1 MTEARKRQKEEVE
14 GASSLRIATDNLIS
28 VRDTVESKRLLLTA
42 QYREEAEKYFVPLL
56 ILSALTVAFAHGGN
70 DVGNAIGPLAV
81 ILEVRDNGQVDGT
94 PSMPFSILLL
104 GASSFVSITNNND
117 SLKGI
122 DKCKAK
128 H

>member
-1 MTEARKRQKEEVE
+1 MKKQKNI
-14 GASSLRIATDNLIS
+14 LCLC
-28 VRDTVESKRLLLTA
+28 
-42 QYREEAEKYFVPLL
+42 

-70 DVGNAIGPLAV
+70 DVGNTIGPLAV

-94 PSMPFSILLL
+94 PSIPFSILLL
-104 GASSFVSITNNND
+104 GASSFVSITDNKA

-122 DKCKAK
+122 AKCKAK